1 MKVFFFV
8 QQKHQMNK
16 FIQKII
22 TEVEQLN
29 FSNLDYL
36 KKIILRNNSE
46 IILLGNGG
54 SNAIS
59 AHMAEDYTKAL
70 NKKGIAFTDGAR
82 LTCYAN
88 DYGYENA
95 FKQFL
100 KEFSTTNST
109 VILISSSGNSKN
121 ILNCAEYCVE
131 NNIEFIILSGFD
143 PNNSLRKIYKNK
155 ALVEFWVDSKDYG
168 IVECVHEIILH
179 SVI

>member
-1 MKVFFFV
+1 
-8 QQKHQMNK
+8 MNN
-16 FIQKII
+16 FITQI
-22 TEVEQLN
+22 QNALN
-29 FSNLDYL
+29 ELDQANLDYF
-36 KKIILRNNSE
+36 KKIILKNTSE

-100 KEFSTTNST
+100 KEFSTTNSI

-121 ILNCAEYCVE
+121 ILNCAEYCVK

-143 PNNSLRKIYKNK
+143 PNNSLRTLYKNK
-155 ALVEFWVDSKDYG
+155 ALLEFWVDSKDYG
-168 IVECVHEIILH
+168 VVECVHEIILH

>member
-1 MKVFFFV
+1 
-8 QQKHQMNK
+8 MNK
-16 FIQKII
+16 FIQTII
-22 TEVEQLN
+22 TEIEHLN
-29 FSNLDYL
+29 FLNLDYL

-70 NKKGIAFTDGAR
+70 SKKAIAFTDGAR

-88 DYGYENA
+88 DYGYENT

-100 KEFSTTNST
+100 SEFSSTNSL

-121 ILNCAEYCVE
+121 ILNCAQYCVD
-131 NNIEFIILSGFD
+131 NNIEFIILSGFNT
-143 PNNSLRKIYKNK
+143 NNSLRMLYKDK
-155 ALVEFWVDSKDYG
+155 ALIDFWVDSNDYG
-168 IVECVHEIILH
+168 VVECVHEIILH
-179 SVI
+179 SVIS

>member
-1 MKVFFFV
+1 
-8 QQKHQMNK
+8 MNK
-16 FIQKII
+16 FIKEIHNAI
-22 TEVEQLN
+22 TSLN
-29 FSNLDYL
+29 ISNLEYL
-36 KKIILRNNSE
+36 KKIIVRNTSE
-46 IILLGNGG
+46 IIILGNGG

-70 NKKGIAFTDGAR
+70 SKKGIAFTDSAR

-100 KEFSTTNST
+100 KEFSTTNS
-109 VILISSSGNSKN
+109 VVVLISSSGNSKN

-143 PNNSLRKIYKNK
+143 PNNSLRKLYKNK
-155 ALVEFWVDSKDYG
+155 ALVEFWVDSTDYG
-168 IVECVHEIILH
+168 VVECVHEIILH

>member
-1 MKVFFFV
+1 MNIFV
-8 QQKHQMNK
+8 NGIIESLNSINK
-16 FIQKII
+16 DD
-22 TEVEQLN
+22 
-29 FSNLDYL
+29 LDYL
-36 KKIILRNNSE
+36 KKVILRNTSE
-46 IILLGNGG
+46 IIILGNGG

-70 NKKGIAFTDGAR
+70 KKKGISFTDAAR

-95 FKQFL
+95 FKQYL
-100 KEFSTTNST
+100 SEFSTPNSL

-121 ILNCAEYCVE
+121 ILNCAQYCVD
-131 NNIEFIILSGFD
+131 NNVKFITLSGFNT
-143 PNNSLRKIYKNK
+143 NNSLRLMYKDK
-155 ALVEFWVDSKDYG
+155 ALIDFWVNSRDYG

>member
-1 MKVFFFV
+1 
-8 QQKHQMNK
+8 MNK
-16 FIQKII
+16 FISQIQN
-22 TEVEQLN
+22 TLN
-29 FSNLDYL
+29 GLDQSGLDYL
-36 KKIILRNNSE
+36 KKIILKNTSE

-59 AHMAEDYTKAL
+59 SHMAEDYTKAL

-100 KEFSTTNST
+100 KEFSTTNS
-109 VILISSSGNSKN
+109 VVVLISSSGNSKN

-131 NNIEFIILSGFD
+131 NSIEFIILSGFD
-143 PNNSLRKIYKNK
+143 SNNSLRTLYKDK
-155 ALVEFWVDSKDYG
+155 ALLEFWVDSKDYG